1 MSYDK
6 LSLHG
11 KVTVVIGG
19 TSGIG
24 RACAHGF
31 AEAGARIV
39 VASSRRQEEVE
50 RTAAELEGMG
60 AETLR
65 QTVDVTQKYSLQK
78 LRDAV
83 VRKFGRVD
91 VLLNA
96 AGRTKKVPSLE
107 LSEEDWDAILDC
119 NLKGSFLACQVF
131 GEQMTAQQKG
141 KIINIASLGS
151 FVSLSEAVPY
161 CVSKSGVAMLTK
173 CLGSEWATKG
183 VNVNA
188 IAPGVFRTPLNANLL
203 EIPERKARILA
214 HTPIGRFGNV
224 EELKGAAIFLASD
237 AADFVTGEVLAVD
250 GGFLAMG
257 I

>member
-1 MSYDK
+1 MPYEK
-6 LSLHG
+6 FSLKG
-11 KVTVVIGG
+11 KIAVVIGG

-31 AEAGARIV
+31 AEADARAV
-39 VASSRRQEEVE
+39 VASSRRSEEVE
-50 RTAAELEGMG
+50 RAAVELEAKGV
-60 AETLR
+60 ETFCR
-65 QTVDVTQKYSLQK
+65 TVDVLDRASLVA
-78 LRDAV
+78 LCEEAV
-83 VRKFGRVD
+83 KKFGRID
-91 VLLNA
+91 ILLNA
-96 AGRTKKVPSLE
+96 AGRTKKAPTLD

-131 GEQMTAQQKG
+131 GEQMAAQKKG

-173 CLGSEWATKG
+173 CLGSEWAPKG
-183 VNVNA
+183 IHVNA
-188 IAPGVFRTPLNANLL
+188 IAPGVFRTPLNSHLL
-203 EIPERKARILA
+203 ELPERKDRILG
-214 HTPIGRFGNV
+214 HTPMQRFGDV

-237 AADFVTGEVLAVD
+237 ASDFVTGEILAVD

>member
-1 MSYDK
+1 MPYEK
-6 LSLHG
+6 LSLKG
-11 KVTVVIGG
+11 KVAVVIGG

-31 AEAGARIV
+31 AEADARAVI
-39 VASSRRQEEVE
+39 ASSRRAEEVE
-50 RTAAELEGMG
+50 RTASELEARGV
-60 AETLR
+60 ETLR
-65 QTVDVTQKYSLQK
+65 QTVDVLEKTSIQA

-83 VRKFGRVD
+83 VTNFERVD
-91 VLLNA
+91 ILLNA
-96 AGRTKKVPSLE
+96 AGQTKKVPSLE
-107 LSEEDWDAILDC
+107 LPEEDWDAILDC

-131 GEQMTAQQKG
+131 GEQMAAQQKG

-151 FVSLSEAVPY
+151 FVSLHEAVPY

-183 VNVNA
+183 INVNA
-188 IAPGVFRTPLNANLL
+188 IAPGVFRTPLNTHLL
-203 EIPERKARILA
+203 EIPERKARILG
-214 HTPIGRFGNV
+214 HTPMRRFGNV

-237 AADFVTGEVLAVD
+237 ASDFVTGEILAVD
-250 GGFLAMG
+250 GGFLSMG

>member
-1 MSYDK
+1 MAYEK
-6 LSLHG
+6 LNLNG
-11 KVTVVIGG
+11 KIAVVIGG

-31 AEAGARIV
+31 AEAGARAV
-39 VASSRRQEEVE
+39 VASSRRQEEVD
-50 RTAAELEGMG
+50 RTATELEGMG
-60 AETLR
+60 VAALR
-65 QTVDVTQKYSLQK
+65 QTVDVALKKSLED

-91 VLLNA
+91 ILLNA
-96 AGRTKKVPSLE
+96 AGRTKKQATLE
-107 LSEEDWDAILDC
+107 FSEEDWDAILDC

-131 GEQMTAQQKG
+131 GRQMVAQKKG

-151 FVSLSEAVPY
+151 YVSLNEAAAY

-173 CLGSEWATKG
+173 CLGSEWALHG

-188 IAPGVFRTPLNANLL
+188 IAPGVFRTPLNTHLL
-203 EIPERKARILA
+203 EIPERKARILG
-214 HTPIGRFGNV
+214 HTPMQRFGNV
-224 EELKGAAIFLASD
+224 EELKGAAIYLASE
-237 AADFVTGEVLAVD
+237 ASDFVTGEILTVD